1 MAGLPW
7 IVVFVIMAMVAR
19 WRGWGLIYTISLLCV
34 GAFAAQTVIGSS
46 LLSGVQATTAAAWS
60 AVLTMVN
67 SVAR

>member
-7 IVVFVIMAMVAR
+7 IVVFVVIALIAR
-19 WRGWGLIYTISLLCV
+19 WRGWGLIYTISVLCV

-46 LLSGVQATTAAAWS
+46 LLGGAQAAASGVWGAI
-60 AVLTMVN
+60 LTMVN

>member
-1 MAGLPW
+1 
-7 IVVFVIMAMVAR
+7 VAR